1 MNDGTRRGE
10 WVNGKEKRSRMLGN
24 AKQASNGRAQ
34 GRRGMLRRWGTG
46 AAAAALLAT
55 VGGAMLVG
63 APVASAS
70 PSDHHTSKATKSP
83 KAVSNA
89 MPAYALTIGDIFT
102 WILPLDNQV
111 GYENWDISAQR
122 EMWLPLY
129 WAGNGSKTGINYTQ
143 SAAKPP
149 VYSNHDKTVTIDLK
163 TNLKWSTGA
172 TVTSNDVKFY
182 FQLVDAGKKK
192 LGNYLP
198 GLLPDDISSV
208 TYPSSSTVVLH
219 LKRSYNPT
227 WFTGNQLT
235 WIYPL
240 PVQEWDRTSL
250 TSADGTAASTPAG
263 AKQVLTFL
271 FSQSKDEGTWS
282 TNPIWKTV
290 DGPFEISA
298 YDQVTHEATFAAN
311 PHYTGPTKPRIA
323 GFKLYSF
330 TTGTAELDALRSGTL
345 TFGYIPFGDLK
356 EISYFKSHGYTIKP
370 WQTFYNQVVE
380 LGYSSKTWGPL
391 AKQLYIRQALQHL
404 ITENLYIKRAF
415 GGYGLPDYGPVAVYP
430 GSKYVSPGIKKD
442 PYPYDLSLASKL
454 LKSHGWVKGPG
465 GVDVCKHPG
474 TGPSDCGKGISKGK
488 KLSFKFMYSTG
499 TTAYF
504 AAVSAFKTAA
514 KSVGIDLAL
523 DGQTTTTM
531 FSIGGVCPST
541 PPCNWGLIGYSSYMW
556 TYGQYQTIPNGT
568 SQWGQG
574 NFWGGGYYTPKAQ
587 KLIDAVETS
596 PGLKPLYAA
605 ENYLSK
611 DPASLWW
618 PLQDLRVVAVKKSLS
633 GWQHLS
639 PYGAFVPQTWYLKG
653 S

>member
-1 MNDGTRRGE
+1 
-10 WVNGKEKRSRMLGN
+10 MLDD
-24 AKQASNGRAQ
+24 ARHVVTGRAPRK
-34 GRRGMLRRWGTG
+34 GGTLRHWGTG
-46 AAAAALLAT
+46 IAAAALVAAA
-55 VGGAMLVG
+55 GGTALGG

-70 PSDHHTSKATKSP
+70 SSAHHTSKATKSP

-89 MPAYALTIGDIFT
+89 VPAYALTIGDIFT

-143 SAAKPP
+143 SAAEPP
-149 VYSNHDKTVTIDLK
+149 VYSNHDKTVTIKLK

-172 TVTSNDVKFY
+172 AVTSNDVKFY

-208 TYPSSSTVVLH
+208 TYPNSSTVVLH
-219 LKRSYNPT
+219 LNRSYNPT

-250 TSADGTAASTPAG
+250 TSPDGTAASTPAG

-298 YDQVTHEATFAAN
+298 YDQVTHTATFAAN
-311 PHYTGPTKPRIA
+311 PHYAGPTKPRIA

-370 WQTFYNQVVE
+370 WATFYNQVIE
-380 LGYSSKTWGPL
+380 LDYSSKVWGPL
-391 AKQLYIRQALQHL
+391 VKQLYIRQALQHL
-404 ITENLYIKRAF
+404 ITESLYIKRAF
-415 GGYGLPDYGPVAVYP
+415 GGYALPDYGPVAIYP

-442 PYPYDLSLASKL
+442 PYPFNPQLASKL
-454 LKSHGWVKGPG
+454 LKAHGWAKGPG

-474 TGPSDCGKGISKGK
+474 TGPSECGKGISKGK

-504 AAVSAFKTAA
+504 AAVSSFRTAA

-556 TYGQYQTIPNGT
+556 TYGQYQTVPNGT
-568 SQWGQG
+568 SQWGKG

-611 DPASLWW
+611 DLASLWW